1 MFRGRFDHTI
11 DDKGRVS
18 LPTKFR
24 EILRK
29 FNDTVFITTFDGCLY
44 VYPEDEWIKFEDE
57 IYALPT
63 GEREMRDFQ
72 RYILAHATECTVDKQ
87 GRLLIPNSL
96 RTVAQLEKEIV
107 IAGRVKHFE
116 IWNKE
121 RFDQTI
127 MQTQNNEPG
136 KNISAILN
144 TLQLKL

>member
-44 VYPEDEWIKFEDE
+44 VYPEDEWIKFEEE

-87 GRLLIPNSL
+87 GRLLIPTSL
-96 RTVAQLEKEIV
+96 RAVAQLEKEIV

-136 KNISAILN
+136 KNISVILN

>member
-44 VYPEDEWIKFEDE
+44 VYPEDEWIKFEEE

-87 GRLLIPNSL
+87 GRLLIPTSL

>member
-87 GRLLIPNSL
+87 GRLLIPTSL